1 MFDTRTNRFCKI
13 NSGVRNCLAQHSESN
28 GAPYF
33 LSCTRGIH
41 SKKMTTIYTQ
51 ESIQCLSIIGIYRR
65 KSRFLWWKS
74 NSFSFK
80 TDLNEDSVDVS
91 NCFFGFK
98 IKCSLARKMTCDF
111 AAWQSLFS
119 CCKCILANVLSWDG
133 VQFTRPVTFR
143 LSFVLLYAARQFSR
157 ISDSKHWI
165 ACRQQLIEWKEK
177 NVFL

>member
-1 MFDTRTNRFCKI
+1 MWET
-13 NSGVRNCLAQHSESN
+13 
-28 GAPYF
+28 PYF
-33 LSCTRGIH
+33 LPCTRGIH

-74 NSFSFK
+74 NSFSFQ
-80 TDLNEDSVDVS
+80 TDLNEDTVDVS

-133 VQFTRPVTFR
+133 VQFTIPVICLTLCSSSIQPYIRFKTLKSLSSTTHRMKKKSFYNRQHR
-143 LSFVLLYAARQFSR
+143 L
-157 ISDSKHWI
+157 I
-165 ACRQQLIEWKEK
+165 
-177 NVFL
+177 NVI